1 MNTKT
6 VKAICLKRADYL
18 DFDKML
24 LLYSLEEGKLSAH
37 IKGVKKPQAKL
48 KFAAQQF
55 CFGDYQLS
63 EKNGRFLVI
72 NCTEIES
79 FFDLRKDID
88 AFTCACVMTEFV
100 SVVGQEN
107 ESNASLFLLLIKSL
121 IKLTEDIVPKLVLTK
136 FLLEGIKIAGFGLF
150 FDKCNCCS
158 STVFS
163 KLYIDNIKGG
173 AVCQNC
179 ISDASL
185 PLSPAV
191 LNCFRQVDNTSLERI
206 SILKIDV
213 YLNEMLLNLSS
224 YIQNLIKK
232 LNSIQFLL

>member
-1 MNTKT
+1 MDTKT
-6 VKAICLKRADYL
+6 VKAICLKTADYL

-24 LLYSLEEGKLSAH
+24 LLYGLDTGKISAH

-55 CFGDYQLS
+55 CFGEYQLS
-63 EKNGRFLVI
+63 EKNGRFLVV

-79 FFDLRKDID
+79 FFDLRNNID
-88 AFTCACVMTEFV
+88 AYTCACVMTEFV
-100 SVVGQEN
+100 SVIGQEN
-107 ESNASLFLLLIKSL
+107 EPNASLFLLLIKSL
-121 IKLTEDIVPKLVLTK
+121 LKLAEGVTPKLALTK
-136 FLLEGIKIAGFGLF
+136 FLLDAIKIAGFGLS

-163 KLYIDNIKGG
+163 KLYIDKINGG

-179 ISDASL
+179 KSGICT

-191 LNCFRQVDNTSLERI
+191 LNCFKQVDNTSLERI
-206 SILKIDV
+206 TVLKIDI
-213 YLNEMLLNLSS
+213 YLNEMLIILSS
-224 YIQNLIKK
+224 YIENLIKK
-232 LNSIQFLL
+232 LNSIQFLF